1 MYVSEMLLQAL
12 LKLDSYDIDARWT
25 EARKTRKEGI
35 KSIQEVLDKV
45 DAMKEG
51 KAAPTPAPA
60 EPDSETV
67 EPAARPEEAT
77 SQS

>member
-51 KAAPTPAPA
+51 KAAPAAQADTEAA
-60 EPDSETV
+60 EP
-67 EPAARPEEAT
+67 AGRGEEAA
-77 SQS
+77 S